1 MKVLITGGNGYIAQ
15 RLMHYLHDIFDVVS
29 EPRSTLDLLNEQA
42 VSSYLSRES
51 YDVVIHTAVVG
62 GSRLKQD
69 DNYVADA
76 NLMMYYHLLN
86 NRNKFGR
93 LISFG
98 SGAEMYMTDTPYG
111 MSKNIISKSIA
122 STKGFYNLRIFAV
135 FDECELPTRF
145 IRSSIMRYLNRQ
157 PMEIHSNKIMDFYYM
172 KDLVSM
178 VRYYI
183 SEKNPPKEVNCSY
196 GNKHTLHNIATMIN
210 RLDTHSVPILVNNK
224 DKLEFYCGEA
234 SELPI
239 NTLGLEVG
247 LKETFQR
254 LVEDRCI
261 KTNIDT

>member
-1 MKVLITGGNGYIAQ
+1 MNVLITGGNGYIAQ
-15 RLMHYLHDIFDVVS
+15 RLQQHLQNTFNVVS
-29 EPRSTLDLLNEQA
+29 EPRSSLDMLNEQA
-42 VSSYLSRES
+42 VSSYLSKKS
-51 YDVVIHTAVVG
+51 YDVVIHTAVMG

-69 DNYVADA
+69 DNRIADE

-98 SGAEMYMTDTPYG
+98 SGAEMFMRDTPYG
-111 MSKNIISKSIA
+111 MSKTIISKSI
-122 STKGFYNLRIFAV
+122 SKTEGFYNLRIFAV
-135 FDECELPTRF
+135 FDEYELPTRF
-145 IRSSIMRYLNRQ
+145 IRSNIMRYLNRE

-183 SEKNPPKEVNCSY
+183 SEGNPPKEVNCSY
-196 GNKHTLHNIATMIN
+196 HDKHTLHNIATLIN
-210 RLDTHSVPILVNNK
+210 RLDSHSVPILVNNK

-254 LVEDRCI
+254 LVEV
-261 KTNIDT
+261 